1 MTGQDAAGTAFS
13 YDIPVLLQL
22 FESLGDNCD
31 FGVVQRAAGV
41 EPPGL
46 FRFAACSA
54 ADVSALLRARF
65 KPLGEPDDLWL
76 DELGPEREYCVKS
89 HRFSFEAH
97 TDRYAGRED
106 PALVRTAQIVKM
118 RFLKGRLIRDLSR
131 ARRLFV
137 FKGKSDTGT
146 VKEIVAGLRQY
157 GPNCLLWV
165 NVADTSHSPGSVIRI
180 SDGLLLGFVD
190 RFGTYDG
197 DPSIPVEDWIAVCV
211 NAYRLWRDADPP
223 RAPLQNLISE
233 AAAAQS
239 CQWLADPSAVTRPVE
254 EPAQSGGV
262 LLEHRLQAAAQRSV
276 CHVRLPIESGGSFV
290 FSAWIRISDGFR
302 GALVGAQIHG
312 APTIASW
319 GADLK
324 SRARWQRI
332 WVTANLPVEAQ
343 AISCGIV
350 ADGAADDVF
359 HSACWCLER
368 GSRPLGYGFD
378 R

>member
-1 MTGQDAAGTAFS
+1 MTGQDPAGAAFS
-13 YDIPVLLQL
+13 YDIPVLLQR

-31 FGVVQRAAGV
+31 FGVVQRAVGV

-54 ADVSALLRARF
+54 ADVGALLRARF
-65 KPLGEPDDLWL
+65 QPLGETEDLWL
-76 DELGPEREYCVKS
+76 DELGPDREYCVKS

-97 TDRYAGRED
+97 TDRYVGRDD
-106 PALVRTAQIVKM
+106 PELVRTAQIVKM
-118 RFLKGRLIRDLSR
+118 CFLKDRLIRELSR

-137 FKGKSDTGT
+137 FKGSSDTGT

-165 NVADTSHSPGSVIRI
+165 NVADAAHPSGSVIRI

-197 DPSIPVEDWIAVCV
+197 DPSLPVEDWIAVCV
-211 NAYRLWRDADPP
+211 NAYRLWREADPP

-239 CQWLADPSAVTRPVE
+239 CQWFADPSAVTRPVE
-254 EPAQSGGV
+254 EPAQTGGV
-262 LLEHRLQAAAQRSV
+262 LLEHRLQGASRRSV

-290 FSAWIRISDGFR
+290 FSAWIRISEGFGGVR
-302 GALVGAQIHG
+302 VGAQIHG

-332 WVTANLPVEAQ
+332 WVTADLPVEAQ

-350 ADGAADDVF
+350 ADGAVDDVF